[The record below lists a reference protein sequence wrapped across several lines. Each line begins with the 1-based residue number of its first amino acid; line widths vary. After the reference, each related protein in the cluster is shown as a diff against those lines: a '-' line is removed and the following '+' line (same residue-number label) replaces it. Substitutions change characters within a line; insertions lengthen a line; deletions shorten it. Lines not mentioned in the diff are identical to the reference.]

1 MISPLNRNDYVLYQ
15 TKGKEKSIINH
26 NDYDLRI
33 EIDYKICAVV

>member
-1 MISPLNRNDYVLYQ
+1 M
-15 TKGKEKSIINH
+15 GKEKARINH